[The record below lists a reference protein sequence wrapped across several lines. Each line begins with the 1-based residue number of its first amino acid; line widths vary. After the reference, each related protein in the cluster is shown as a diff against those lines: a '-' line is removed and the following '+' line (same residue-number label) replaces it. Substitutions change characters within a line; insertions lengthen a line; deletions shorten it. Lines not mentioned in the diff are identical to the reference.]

1 MAEVRSIDLP
11 GDVGIVIRFKGEK
24 DLVSF
29 TIQKP
34 LLLQWKVDFRSRREE
49 QPV

>member
-1 MAEVRSIDLP
+1 MENSLAEVRIIDLP

-29 TIQKP
+29 TI
-34 LLLQWKVDFRSRREE
+34 
-49 QPV
+49 